1 MRMALCLAGTALT
14 LSVATTHA
22 TPTSLAFV
30 NSLPDDGGAGLRT
43 LEEALVPAPRSG
55 HSLGRS
61 SSQGAS
67 AGVNAGSPEPTPLWN
82 VDAELIGPAQP
93 AGSFRLFD
101 GNTNSGQG
109 LGALEP
115 RVINSRVR
123 PRYAKQRDLNTLAK
137 PAFELRTSELRVR
150 ELDVERLGGGN
161 NRDGFF
167 IPTAGSLTV
176 AGTGFLLT
184 GSMRRRRS

>member
-1 MRMALCLAGTALT
+1 MRMALCLAGTALI
-14 LSVATTHA
+14 VATTHA

-30 NSLPDDGGAGLRT
+30 NGLPNDGGAGLRT
-43 LEEALVPAPRSG
+43 LEEALVPAPRLG
-55 HSLGRS
+55 HSSVRPASKGS
-61 SSQGAS
+61 SAS
-67 AGVNAGSPEPTPLWN
+67 VDAGTPDPTPLWN

-101 GNTNSGQG
+101 GNPTSAQG
-109 LGALEP
+109 IGVLEP
-115 RVINSRVR
+115 KLINSRVR

-137 PAFELRTSELRVR
+137 PSFELRSSELRVR
-150 ELDVERLGGGN
+150 ELDVERLGGGS

-176 AGTGFLLT
+176 ACTGFLLV
-184 GSMRRRRS
+184 GSTRRRRI